1 MKFLN
6 FTRKKP
12 NVIMILMDGIREDCL
27 LAHPFYNELRK
38 SSVFF
43 PNMITYAPYTIGSL
57 HAIFS
62 GLYGN
67 TNGVDGY
74 YKSYNFD
81 KKNCFTLA
89 QYLKEAGYYTECD
102 VPIADLLPTQGFD
115 KVRTYDRYEK
125 EMTDRHAEILTQ
137 VKDRAPF
144 LLFIRYGEVYANTV
158 SEIIKK
164 YSDFDEQYFSNK
176 DNNLK
181 MYNEWVEKSAA
192 YLKIVLDKI
201 KELNLHKNSIILI
214 FSDHG
219 CSVGDKKG
227 EKAYGVFLY
236 DYTLKSFLYV
246 FEPNIPEGLGIKSVI
261 RNIDIMP
268 TILEILGVKEKQGFK
283 KLQGKSFMG
292 MLKGSKEERLA
303 YSETGGLGGPNPSPE
318 KHNLMAV
325 RTNKWKLIYNETTK
339 KRELYDLENDPEE
352 KRNLAGKNLEIEVIL
367 WDEMEK
373 LRNTFTEEAKNQQK

>member
-6 FTRKKP
+6 LIGKKKL

-27 LAHPFYNELRK
+27 QSQTFFNELRK
-38 SSVFF
+38 SCVFF

-102 VPIADLLPTQGFD
+102 IPVADLLPTQGFD
-115 KVRTYDRYEK
+115 KVRNYDRYEK

-137 VKDRAPF
+137 IKDKSPF
-144 LLFIRYGEVYANTV
+144 LLFIRYGEVYSNTV

-164 YSDFDEQYFSNK
+164 YSDFDEQYFNNK
-176 DNNLK
+176 DKNLK
-181 MYNEWVEKSAA
+181 MYNGWVEKSAA
-192 YLKIVLDKI
+192 YLKKVLDKI
-201 KELNLHKNSIILI
+201 QELQLHKNSVILI

-236 DYTLKSFLYV
+236 DYTLNSFLYV
-246 FEPNIPEGLGIKSVI
+246 FEPGMPKGLEIKRLI

-268 TILEILGVKEKQGFK
+268 TILEILGIKEKKGFK
-283 KLQGKSFMG
+283 KLQGKSFMN
-292 MLKGSKEERLA
+292 LIKGSKEERLA

-318 KHNLMAV
+318 KHNLKSV

-352 KRNLAGKNLEIEVIL
+352 KHNLAGKRIETESTL
-367 WDEMEK
+367 WEELEK
-373 LRNTFTEEAKNQQK
+373 LQKIFKEDKLS

>member
-1 MKFLN
+1 MLFNFLK
-6 FTRKKP
+6 RKKLSI
-12 NVIMILMDGIREDCL
+12 IMILMDGIREDCL
-27 LAHPFYNELRK
+27 MSHPFFNELRK

-102 VPIADLLPTQGFD
+102 VPVADLLPAQGFD
-115 KVRTYDRYEK
+115 RIRAYDRYEK

-137 VKDRAPF
+137 IKDKSPF

-164 YSDFDEQYFSNK
+164 YSDFDEAYFSNK
-176 DNNLK
+176 DKNLD
-181 MYNEWVEKSAA
+181 MYNEWVEKSAQ
-192 YLKIVLDKI
+192 YLSKILNKIQELRLD
-201 KELNLHKNSIILI
+201 KNSIIMI

-219 CSVGDKKG
+219 CSIGDKVG

-246 FEPNIPEGLGIKSVI
+246 LEPSLPKGIEINSLI
-261 RNIDIMP
+261 RNIDMMP
-268 TILEILGVKEKQGFK
+268 TILEILGIKEKEGFK
-283 KLQGKSFMG
+283 KLQGKSFMN
-292 MLKGSKEERLA
+292 LIKGSKEDRLA
-303 YSETGGLGGPNPSPE
+303 YAETGGLGGPNPSPE
-318 KHNLMAV
+318 KHNLRSV
-325 RTNKWKLIYNETTK
+325 RTDKWKLIYNETTK
-339 KRELYDLENDPEE
+339 KKELYNLEDDPEE
-352 KRNLAGKNLEIEVIL
+352 KQNLAGKEMEIESVL

-373 LRNTFTEEAKNQQK
+373 IQKMFKDEAKN

>member
-1 MKFLN
+1 MSFLN
-6 FTRKKP
+6 LFKNKKL

-27 LAHPFYNELRK
+27 LSHHFFNELRE

-102 VPIADLLPTQGFD
+102 VPVADLLPTQGFD
-115 KVRTYDRYEK
+115 KIRTYDRYEK
-125 EMTDRHAEILTQ
+125 EMTDRHMEILTQ
-137 VKDRAPF
+137 IKDKLPF
-144 LLFIRYGEVYANTV
+144 LLFIRYGEVYSNTV

-176 DNNLK
+176 KKNLN
-181 MYNEWVEKSAA
+181 MYNEWVEKSAM
-192 YLKIVLDKI
+192 YLDKVLNKI
-201 KELNLHKNSIILI
+201 QELQLHKNSIILI

-219 CSVGDKKG
+219 CSVGDKMG

-246 FEPNIPEGLGIKSVI
+246 LEPSLPKCIEIKSLI

-268 TILEILGVKEKQGFK
+268 TLLGILGIKEKKGFK
-283 KLQGKSFMG
+283 KLQGKSFIS
-292 MLKGSKEERLA
+292 LIKNSKEERMA

-318 KHNLMAV
+318 KHNLKAV

-339 KRELYDLENDPEE
+339 KKELYDLENDPEE
-352 KRNLAGKNLEIEVIL
+352 KQNLAGKKIEIETTL
-367 WDEMEK
+367 WEEMQK
-373 LRNTFTEEAKNQQK
+373 LQKTFKE

>member
-1 MKFLN
+1 MDAFYKMVFSIL
-6 FTRKKP
+6 RKKKP

-27 LAHPFYNELRK
+27 LSHPYFNELRK
-38 SSVFF
+38 SSAFF

-89 QYLKEAGYYTECD
+89 QYLKEASYYTECD
-102 VPIADLLPTQGFD
+102 VPVADLLPTQGFD
-115 KVRTYDRYEK
+115 KIRAYDRYEK

-137 VKDRAPF
+137 IKEKVPF
-144 LLFIRYGEVYANTV
+144 LLFIRYGEVYSNTV

-164 YSDFDEQYFSNK
+164 YSDFDEQYFGNK
-176 DNNLK
+176 EKNLK
-181 MYNEWVEKSAA
+181 MYNGWVEKSAL
-192 YLKIVLDKI
+192 YLNKIINKI
-201 KELNLHKNSIILI
+201 RELQLHKNSIILI

-219 CSVGDKKG
+219 CSIGDKIG

-236 DYTLKSFLYV
+236 EYTIKSFLYV
-246 FEPNIPEGLGIKSVI
+246 LEPGLPKGIEVKGLI

-268 TILEILGVKEKQGFK
+268 TILDILGIKEKEGFK
-283 KLQGKSFMG
+283 RLQGKSFMN
-292 MLKGSKEERLA
+292 LIKGSKEERIA

-318 KHNLMAV
+318 KHNLRAV

-339 KRELYDLENDPEE
+339 KRELYDLEKDPEE
-352 KRNLAGKNLEIEVIL
+352 KQNLAGKNMEIEITL
-367 WDEMEK
+367 WEEMQK
-373 LRNTFTEEAKNQQK
+373 LQKTFK